1 MSTGYKVDEQDAMYY
16 MTFQIVGW
24 IDLFT
29 RKVYK
34 DIIIDSLRYC
44 QENKGLLIYAFVIMR
59 NHIHIVLQS
68 TKGRLSA
75 EVGELKSYTAKE
87 ILKIVQSKG
96 ESCREWM
103 ANLFEYAAKKH
114 KRNEKYQVWT
124 HENHAEIIY
133 SSKFFEQKVNYIHD
147 NPVRAGIVEYPEQ
160 YIYSSAAI
168 YAGKSDILKIEYLDM
183 PVEKI
188 PLMRSIK

>member
-1 MSTGYKVDEQDAMYY
+1 MDR
-16 MTFQIVGW
+16 F
-24 IDLFT
+24 
-29 RKVYK
+29 VYK
-34 DIIIDSLRYC
+34 KGIQGHYYRQPAILSGKQRF
-44 QENKGLLIYAFVIMR
+44 GLLIYAFVIMS

-96 ESCREWM
+96 ESRREWM

-160 YIYSSAAI
+160 YIYSSA
-168 YAGKSDILKIEYLDM
+168 
-183 PVEKI
+183 P
-188 PLMRSIK
+188 RSA